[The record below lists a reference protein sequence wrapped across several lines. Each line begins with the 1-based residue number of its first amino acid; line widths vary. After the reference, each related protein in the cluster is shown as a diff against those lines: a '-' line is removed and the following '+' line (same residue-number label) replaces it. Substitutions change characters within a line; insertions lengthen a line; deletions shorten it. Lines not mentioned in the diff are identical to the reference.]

1 MSSKYKF
8 DITYVFGAGRKAK
21 LSSDED
27 FGKEFFY
34 GYPYFKNKN
43 FSMNIIETVGRK
55 RPYIISFLISSSCSS
70 ISWSVCLR
78 ILVRTK

>member
-8 DITYVFGAGRKAK
+8 DITYVFGAGRKTK

-34 GYPYFKNKN
+34 GYPYFKNK
-43 FSMNIIETVGRK
+43 F
-55 RPYIISFLISSSCSS
+55 
-70 ISWSVCLR
+70 
-78 ILVRTK
+78 IL